1 MSELFDK
8 SIRTLEL
15 PGVLQMLSRHAVSA
29 EAKER
34 ALRLRPETEPEEVLR
49 LLDQTDAAR
58 AMIGLRGAPSFS
70 GVKPVAEALDRADR
84 GGSLN
89 TRELLTIA
97 DLLTAARRAKEYFN
111 ADAAEKTAIDHL
123 FLSLHGNRFLEDKI
137 KRCITDETTI
147 ADAASSELADIRR
160 HMRQAQAKSRQIL
173 QKIISS
179 PSYGKI
185 LQETIITQRDG
196 RFVVPVK
203 AEHRGDLPGLVHDIS
218 STGATLFVEPMGV
231 VQANNEYIELEAK
244 EQKEIDRILAE
255 LSADAAAHREDIQ
268 WDYDALVHLDLI
280 FARGQL
286 SYQMDACRPQVRRD
300 GAINLRKARHP
311 LLDPKKAVP
320 IDIELGGSFDTLVI
334 TGPNTGGKTVSLKTL
349 GLLTLMTQC
358 GLHIPV
364 ADRSVISVYERV
376 LADIGDEQSIEQS
389 LSTFS
394 AHMVNI
400 VAILQEADRRS
411 LILFDELGAGT
422 DPVEGAALAI
432 AVIQQVRQ
440 RGARVAATTH
450 YAELKT
456 FAMTTAGVENASCE
470 FDVETLSPTYR
481 LLIGIPGKSN
491 AFAISKRLGLP
502 EEVIDAA
509 KVLMSGESVR
519 FEDILSQL
527 EAKRQALEKREL
539 EADRLYRQRE
549 EDARRAREFRE
560 QMERAKENARGRG
573 EAEAKR
579 ILRDARTAADQVFAE
594 LAEMRKAQAKAER
607 MMNANEAR
615 AELRR
620 KLNEAEDAVSK
631 RDARREPI
639 PKPSRPI
646 REGDLVEIPGVRQ
659 NAEVVSVGKDGTLQL
674 KAGVLKMKARAD
686 EVRLIEEDERAARKK
701 QTAPP
706 RRSGTGGTVLRAA
719 AQRELDI
726 RGMETLEAESVVET
740 FLSSAV
746 MGRLETVTIIHG
758 KGTGALRKAVHDVLR
773 RSKAVKSFRLGVY
786 GEGESGVTVVTL
798 Q

>member
-15 PGVLQMLSRHAVSA
+15 PRVLQLLSDQAVSV
-29 EAKER
+29 EGKEKS
-34 ALRLRPETEPEEVLR
+34 LRLRPETETEEVLR

-58 AMIGLRGAPSFS
+58 AMIGLHGAPSFS

-97 DLLTAARRAKEYFN
+97 GLLTAARRAKEYFN
-111 ADAAEKTAIDHL
+111 DKAEEKSAIDHL
-123 FLSLHGNRFLEDKI
+123 FLSLHGNRFLEEKI
-137 KRCITDETTI
+137 KRCIVDENTI
-147 ADAASSELADIRR
+147 ADAASTELADIRR
-160 HMRQAQAKSRQIL
+160 HMRAAQAKSRQIL

-179 PSYGKI
+179 PTYGKI

-203 AEHRGDLPGLVHDIS
+203 AEHKSELPGLVHDVS
-218 STGATLFVEPMGV
+218 STGATVFVEPMGV
-231 VQANNEYIELEAK
+231 VQANNEYIELQAK
-244 EQKEIDRILAE
+244 EQKEIERILAE
-255 LSADAAAHREDIQ
+255 LSAEAAAHREDIQ
-268 WDYDALVHLDLI
+268 WDYDAMVHLDMI

-286 SYQMDACRPQVRRD
+286 SYRMDGMRPEVRRD
-300 GAINLRKARHP
+300 GAIRLRRARHP

-320 IDIELGGSFDTLVI
+320 IDIELGDTFDTLVI

-364 ADRSVISVYERV
+364 ADQSQISVYERV

-400 VAILQEADRRS
+400 VAILDEADRRS
-411 LILFDELGAGT
+411 LVLFDELGAGT

-432 AVIQQVRQ
+432 AIIQQVRKM
-440 RGARVAATTH
+440 GAKIAATTH

-456 FAMTTAGVENASCE
+456 FAMTTVGVENASCE

-491 AFAISKRLGLP
+491 AFAISKRLGLSDD
-502 EEVIDAA
+502 VIENA
-509 KVLMSGESVR
+509 KVQMSGESVR
-519 FEDILSQL
+519 FEDVLTQL

-539 EADRLYRQRE
+539 EADRLFRQRE
-549 EDARRAREFRE
+549 EDARKAREFRE

-607 MMNANEAR
+607 TMNANEAR
-615 AELRR
+615 AELKR
-620 KLNEAEDAVSK
+620 KLNEAEEAVSK
-631 RDARREPI
+631 RDARQEPI

-646 REGDLVEIPGVRQ
+646 RVGDLVEIPGVRQ

-674 KAGVLKMKARAD
+674 KAGVLKMKAKAD
-686 EVRLIEEDERAARKK
+686 EVRLIEDDERAAQKK
-701 QTAPP
+701 KPVVTH
-706 RRSGTGGTVLRAA
+706 RGGGTTLRAA

-740 FLSSAV
+740 FLSAAV
-746 MGRLETVTIIHG
+746 MGKLETVTIIHG
-758 KGTGALRKAVHDVLR
+758 KGTGALRSAVHEILR
-773 RSKAVKSFRLGVY
+773 RNKKIVKSFRLGAY
-786 GEGESGVTVVTL
+786 GEGENGVTVVTL
-798 Q
+798 K